1 MVITLTAVI
10 LVLYA
15 LWALRWRNPKRGAA
29 ASNKPAKKACVWEE
43 TGHTKGRFVEFRC
56 KTCGASAMPHTGK
69 APIDCKSNLSRL
81 N

>member
-15 LWALRWRNPKRGAA
+15 LWALRWRKPGQLTGTPR
-29 ASNKPAKKACVWEE
+29 KPAKKACDWEQ